1 MDALTART
9 GGPDGLPEKGNPNMP
24 DRPPAMRDS
33 VGGASE
39 GAARGWWGTLS
50 DRAGAGLFL
59 MPLTLFMFLVFL
71 VPLGIVVATSL
82 YDEGFTGRAYTTFA
96 TGRLFHQALLNTFS
110 IGALTGLTAVVF
122 GYVIAYH
129 LSRVGR
135 RQRALLMILVMLPF
149 WTSILVKS
157 FAFTVILG
165 KSGII
170 NTALQAL
177 FGGATIDLLFNRVGV
192 IVGLTHWLLPFA
204 VFPILNSLL
213 AQDRSLREAAEVMGA
228 GPVRIFWKVTF
239 PLSLPGV
246 LAGGLMSAV
255 IAMGSFVTPALLGG
269 RGDLMMANLVD
280 FYIRESLDWTM
291 ASAIAVVLLLIA
303 AALIAVL
310 ARTRGASSLKNA
322 H

>member
-1 MDALTART
+1 MNALTART

-24 DRPPAMRDS
+24 DRPPAMQ
-33 VGGASE
+33 GAA
-39 GAARGWWGTLS
+39 GDAARGWWGTLS

-165 KSGII
+165 KSGIV
-170 NTALQAL
+170 NNALQAL
-177 FGGATIDLLFNRVGV
+177 FGSAATVDLLFNRVGV

-246 LAGGLMSAV
+246 FAGGLMSAV

-303 AALIAVL
+303 GALIAVL
-310 ARTRGASSLKNA
+310 ARTRGASSLRNA